1 MRIIHYIDR
10 LKAGDLLSDSIL
22 RLTTAE
28 KEYADVLTVTRND
41 DFKKIIS
48 KEKPDVVHIHACWDY
63 KAARCAAQA
72 VGKGCPVVLS
82 PNWGLDRHTRMAERK
97 LTKHIKAIL

>member
-63 KAARCAAQA
+63 HTMGFGNRNSRRS
-72 VGKGCPVVLS
+72 LS
-82 PNWGLDRHTRMAERK
+82 TLGTWGAYSYQRTEDKEVYEVHDLP
-97 LTKHIKAIL
+97 I

>member
-63 KAARCAAQA
+63 PGFTAHTMGFGNRNSRRS
-72 VGKGCPVVLS
+72 LS
-82 PNWGLDRHTRMAERK
+82 TLGT
-97 LTKHIKAIL
+97 

>member
-48 KEKPDVVHIHACWDY
+48 LSLIHI
-63 KAARCAAQA
+63 
-72 VGKGCPVVLS
+72 
-82 PNWGLDRHTRMAERK
+82 
-97 LTKHIKAIL
+97 

>member
-63 KAARCAAQA
+63 QA
-72 VGKGCPVVLS
+72 SLRTRWTLATGTAVVLS
-82 PNWGLDRHTRMAERK
+82 PHWGLEERIRTDRK
-97 LTKHIKAIL
+97 SVV